1 MDAKSIWIPATQRI
15 INSSTYK
22 VMKKPNRKDFPA
34 NRNGRSRY
42 EAALRRY
49 NASVRKTNKES
60 EAKRKG
66 ETPRPKIKDYPN
78 REAYRQA
85 VLKWNEKRKA
95 RTSKNK
101 LSPRERKFGV
111 DQKKR
116 TLKIK
121 KQVDK
126 YVADRKGPINKDLTK
141 DNRPKTEIK
150 SKQNN
155 NQQSQNK
162 SSNNN
167 KLKVKATTKGG
178 PVKSG
183 VEYAR
188 SKGDDLAG
196 FRRQKDTRI
205 TKKLKKSG
213 FTEDRLARLR
223 KKNAAFQKAKKGGKK
238 AMEEYRKKYPKRG

>member
-60 EAKRKG
+60 EAKRRG

-121 KQVDK
+121 KQVEK
-126 YVADRKGPINKDLTK
+126 RK
-141 DNRPKTEIK
+141 R
-150 SKQNN
+150 
-155 NQQSQNK
+155 
-162 SSNNN
+162 
-167 KLKVKATTKGG
+167 
-178 PVKSG
+178 
-183 VEYAR
+183 YA
-188 SKGDDLAG
+188 SA
-196 FRRQKDTRI
+196 
-205 TKKLKKSG
+205 
-213 FTEDRLARLR
+213 
-223 KKNAAFQKAKKGGKK
+223 
-238 AMEEYRKKYPKRG
+238 

>member
-1 MDAKSIWIPATQRI
+1 MRI
-15 INSSTYK
+15 YL
-22 VMKKPNRKDFPA
+22 
-34 NRNGRSRY
+34 Y
-42 EAALRRY
+42 Y
-49 NASVRKTNKES
+49 
-60 EAKRKG
+60 
-66 ETPRPKIKDYPN
+66 KIKDYPN